1 MKRAQARV
9 VFPLFFFILM
19 FSVLI
24 NLVYA
29 GELVFSTSRFSYGPG
44 ATIKVYGTLTL
55 GGNPVTDG
63 LVAVQVEDSL
73 GNLKYIRVVSTGTS
87 PPPWKVRIVEFLSC
101 DLQGNHKSS
110 FIRGTLAYFKITVE
124 SLDAV
129 IERQVTIALNLFD
142 SVGFSIYAAC
152 VLERPLRPGER
163 YSLGPISIPIP
174 DDAFVGP
181 ANCTA
186 SILTKSPKDNGM
198 PYCPEGLAEF
208 TIIGGGSQ
216 TTGLPSGLTST
227 GSGGSFSLSFKLPST
242 AKLGDYF
249 IYASAKVGPYHN
261 AWAYAAF
268 DYFWLFTDI
277 DRNGNVNIQDL
288 FTVAKAYQTKPGDEH
303 WDPRADLD
311 GNDLVNIIDLY
322 EVAKD
327 YGKTRT

>member
-1 MKRAQARV
+1 MKRANARV

-19 FSVLI
+19 FSVFI

-87 PPPWKVRIVEFLSC
+87 PPPWKVRIFEFLSC
-101 DLQGNHKSS
+101 DLQGNPKSN

-142 SVGFSIYAAC
+142 SVGVSIGVAYAS
-152 VLERPLRPGER
+152 V
-163 YSLGPISIPIP
+163 SLGSGKQFTFFTSIPVP
-174 DDAFVGP
+174 NDAFVGP
-181 ANCTA
+181 AICTA

-198 PYCPEGLAEF
+198 PYCPEGLTEF
-208 TIIGGGSQ
+208 TIISGGSQ

-288 FTVAKAYQTKPGDEH
+288 FTVAKAYGSKPGDPS
-303 WDPRADLD
+303 WNPKADINGD
-311 GNDLVNIIDLY
+311 GQVNIADVFK
-322 EVAKD
+322 VARD